1 MERTLNH
8 HTTRRKVKVLVA
20 KIGLDG
26 HDRGAKVIARAL
38 RDAGFEVVYTG
49 LRQTVEQVVAAAIQ
63 EDVDII
69 GVNQHEGS
77 HIYIARKLVEKLREY
92 GADDIPVVMG
102 GSIPVVDVDVL
113 KSIGVKEVFL
123 PGTPIREIVDKL
135 MKLAEERRRTG
146 RV

>member
-1 MERTLNH
+1 MLNH

-77 HIYIARKLVEKLREY
+77 HVYIARKLVEKLREY
-92 GADDIPVVMG
+92 GADDVPVVIG

-113 KSIGVKEVFL
+113 KSMGVKEVFL
-123 PGTPIREIVDKL
+123 PGTPIREIVDRL